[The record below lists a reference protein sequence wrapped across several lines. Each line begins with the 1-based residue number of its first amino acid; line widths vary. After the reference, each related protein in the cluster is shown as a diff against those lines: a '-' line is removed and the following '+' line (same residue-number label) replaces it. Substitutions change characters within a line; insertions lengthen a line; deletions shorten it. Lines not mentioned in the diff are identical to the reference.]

1 MKTLRLLAIA
11 TVMLCIV
18 SCNSQGKKGDA
29 NETTI
34 ESLDSTASN
43 GIDTTE
49 TSMDNEEEN
58 ATSSAKRSDSEDWD
72 ALLDAYESYVTKYLS
87 YAKKAAKGDASALS
101 EYPALMEKAEELGHR
116 LENAK
121 DDMSAKQLKRYM
133 AITSKMATAAQE
145 LH

>member
-1 MKTLRLLAIA
+1 
-11 TVMLCIV
+11 
-18 SCNSQGKKGDA
+18 
-29 NETTI
+29 
-34 ESLDSTASN
+34 
-43 GIDTTE
+43 
-49 TSMDNEEEN
+49 MDDEEEN

-101 EYPALMEKAEELGHR
+101 EYPALIEKAEELGHR